1 MQSEHTDT
9 ISVTLLLLS
18 DKALFNAW
26 PFLKEPNSLETFPGA
41 LLEYI

>member
-1 MQSEHTDT
+1 MQSERTDT
-9 ISVTLLLLS
+9 ISVTLSLLL

-26 PFLKEPNSLETFPGA
+26 PVSKQSNSLETFPGA